1 MLRVFFREKVINE
14 YERMAPN
21 VVENYY
27 FLPKRKQNKLC
38 YSAYDASSFYT
49 KDCLEY
55 SSVGLIIIDM
65 YIFVQLKLSKC
76 V

>member
-1 MLRVFFREKVINE
+1 
-14 YERMAPN
+14 MAPN

-55 SSVGLIIIDM
+55 SSVALNIID
-65 YIFVQLKLSKC
+65 IALLAFKLKLKTQIK
-76 V
+76 